1 MPSFRGRIYRGQDRT
16 DGGGDLLSDQEASST
31 ANTAEYWENERSRV
45 GNHFYF
51 DLRRSLNPREVNARG
66 RILDNPK
73 IKFGEPLPSFLFK
86 PGESIINCHWPEQF
100 RRGICTQ
107 KHLDGMKMLVVD
119 VGIDNETR
127 VEGYRLLYQL
137 PGVVDHSSQKI
148 VQWRLRIYIESNFEP
163 CDHSAI

>member
-1 MPSFRGRIYRGQDRT
+1 VVKIERMEAAVCFPS
-16 DGGGDLLSDQEASST
+16 QEASRT
-31 ANTAEYWENERSRV
+31 AKTAEYWENERSRV

-51 DLRRSLNPREVNARG
+51 DLRRSLNPREVKARG
-66 RILDNPK
+66 RMLDKSK

-107 KHLDGMKMLVVD
+107 KHLDGMKMLVVE

-127 VEGYRLLYQL
+127 VEGYRLLFQL

-148 VQWRLRIYIESNFEP
+148 VQWRLRIYVESNFEP
-163 CDHSAI
+163 CDHPAN